1 MANTLTED
9 QACDLAEKHFAL
21 AQGYR
26 DIAQEYGL
34 NDRRRAMLMRKAGDI
49 DEIGMAWLETYKSER
64 IAA

>member
-9 QACDLAEKHFAL
+9 QACDLAEMHFAL

-26 DIAQEYGL
+26 AIAQDYGP

-49 DEIGMAWLETYKSER
+49 DEVGMAWLETYKPER